1 MHTLLDTTRHALRR
15 HIDDAEARDVGISA
29 WSVGMHVEHCALAM
43 AGMAAKLADSV
54 DPGREP
60 SVLPAPPVK
69 WSMPRAFVSVTG
81 IIPRGKATAPKAAV
95 PEPSP
100 PEERIRAALDVAE
113 ARISAAMALPGDAW
127 YDHHVFGPFRRDK
140 ALWFMGVH
148 NRHHLKIIRDILK

>member
-1 MHTLLDTTRHALRR
+1 MHTLLETTLNTLRH
-15 HIDDAEARDVGISA
+15 HVGDAEALNADVSA

-43 AGMAAKLADSV
+43 AGMATKLADSV
-54 DPGREP
+54 DPDREP

-69 WSMPRAFVSVTG
+69 WSVPRVFVSVTG
-81 IIPRGKATAPKAAV
+81 TIPRGKGKAPTGVV

-100 PEERIRAALDVAE
+100 PRERILNALDVAE
-113 ARISAAMALPGDAW
+113 ACVEAAVALPEEAW
-127 YDHHVFGPFRRDK
+127 YDHHVFGSFQRNR